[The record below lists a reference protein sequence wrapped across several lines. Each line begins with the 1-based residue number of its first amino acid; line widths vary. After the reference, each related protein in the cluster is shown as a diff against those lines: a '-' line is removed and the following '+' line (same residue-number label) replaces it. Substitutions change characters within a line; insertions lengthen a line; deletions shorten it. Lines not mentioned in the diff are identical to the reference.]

1 MPAHSLATNRYE
13 RIGVRSL
20 SGALGAEITGVD
32 LSKPLDDAVFAEI
45 RRAFH
50 DHLVIFFRDQAISP
64 ADHVAFTER
73 FGPVE
78 AHPLGS
84 RRGLRDYPSVM
95 VLENRPGKLGPRNDF
110 WHSDI
115 SFGEEPP
122 AASVL
127 YAIEITEGRSDTMFC
142 NMYAAWESLSPGLR
156 QMLRPLTA
164 VHTAE
169 RLVREVPSR
178 LSVKDAPPGV
188 THPVVRTHPETRR
201 NALYINPHYTWNF
214 TGMTPE
220 ESWPLLDYLTR
231 EATKHENI
239 YRHCWRPGDLLM
251 WDNRCTMHYAVRD
264 YDDTMPRFLHRTTAA
279 GFRPFFAG
287 GA

>member
-1 MPAHSLATNRYE
+1 MPALSLATNRYE
-13 RIGVRSL
+13 RIGVRSA

-32 LSKPLDDAVFAEI
+32 LSKPHDDAVFAEI

-50 DHLVIFFRDQAISP
+50 DHLVIFFRDQTMSP

-73 FGPVE
+73 FGAVE

-84 RRGLRDYPSVM
+84 RRGLGDYPGVM

-142 NMYAAWESLSPGLR
+142 NMYAAWDSLSPGLR

-178 LSVKDAPPGV
+178 LSVKEAPPGV
-188 THPVVRTHPETRR
+188 THPVVRTHPETGR

-239 YRHCWRPGDLLM
+239 YRHRWQAGDLLM

-279 GFRPFFAG
+279 GSRPFYAG
-287 GA
+287 EP

>member
-1 MPAHSLATNRYE
+1 MPAIPLANNRYE
-13 RIGVRSL
+13 RIGVRSV
-20 SGALGAEITGVD
+20 SGALGAEIAGVD
-32 LSKPLDDAVFAEI
+32 LSKLLDDEVFTEI

-50 DHLVIFFRDQAISP
+50 DYLVIFFRDQTIGP
-64 ADHVAFTER
+64 ADHIAFTER
-73 FGPVE
+73 FGAVE

-84 RRGLRDYPSVM
+84 RRGLSEYPGVM

-127 YAIEITEGRSDTMFC
+127 YAIEITGGRADTMFC
-142 NMYAAWESLSPGLR
+142 NMYSAWESLSPGLR
-156 QMLRPLTA
+156 RMLCSLTA
-164 VHTAE
+164 MHTAE

-178 LSVKDAPPGV
+178 LSVKEAPPGV
-188 THPVVRTHPETRR
+188 THPVVRTHPETKR

-231 EATKHENI
+231 EATRHENI
-239 YRHCWRPGDLLM
+239 YRHCWRTGDLLM

-264 YDDTMPRFLHRTTAA
+264 YDDTMPRFLYRTTAA
-279 GFRPFFAG
+279 GSRPFYAG
-287 GA
+287 TP